1 MEAATIQR
9 IIDNLPPSP
18 IMDAA
23 QASIPLLGESCF
35 GIRIGAREED
45 VTPKNDGETKSLAR
59 EWRTATRKQG
69 GGRLLSGDEL
79 YVAKMDRVDTLRQ
92 RWATL
97 VAAKPHLLEGDE
109 AGVAGLADGED
120 YSHLNPQSGGDDRY
134 AELRIGKLSAAPA
147 NNFGGSRDVGD
158 GV

>member
-9 IIDNLPPSP
+9 IIDNATPSP

-69 GGRLLSGDEL
+69 GGKLLTATAKLDGKEKRIREL
-79 YVAKMDRVDTLRQ
+79 QARWYMLSTLNPG
-92 RWATL
+92 L
-97 VAAKPHLLEGDE
+97 IEGE
-109 AGVAGLADGED
+109 GEKVAGLADGED

-134 AELRIGKLSAAPA
+134 AELRMGKLSACPA